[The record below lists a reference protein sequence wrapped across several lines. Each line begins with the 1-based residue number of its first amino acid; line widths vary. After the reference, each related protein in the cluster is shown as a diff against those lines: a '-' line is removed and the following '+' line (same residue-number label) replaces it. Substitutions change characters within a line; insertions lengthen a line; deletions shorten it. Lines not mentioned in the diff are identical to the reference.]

1 MKPAYCISPR
11 TDRVLVHSNL
21 DKPMHGWLMNHFL
34 QYSIHEGLFQ
44 AEPAR
49 QTLAG
54 YENPGYRGSNNMCN
68 IYIYVYI
75 YTVYDDDDDD
85 DDDDYYYCN
94 FIIIILIHI
103 YICILCAYMGIA
115 WNCICSYQI
124 VKYQEC
130 PDDTPFQLRLQEM
143 EDGFTRL
150 VDDNWLTLVVLCYP
164 LVI

>member
-1 MKPAYCISPR
+1 VTGSIKPAYCISPR

-21 DKPMHGWLMNHFL
+21 DKPMLGWLMNHFL

-44 AEPAR
+44 AEPAS

-54 YENPGYRGSNNMCN
+54 YEYPGYRGSKN
-68 IYIYVYI
+68 IYIY
-75 YTVYDDDDDD
+75 
-85 DDDDYYYCN
+85 DYYYCN
-94 FIIIILIHI
+94 FIIIILIYI
-103 YICILCAYMGIA
+103 YVYIIIYILCAYMGIA
-115 WNCICSYQI
+115 WNCICSYQT

-150 VDDNWLTLVVLCYP
+150 VDDDWLTLVVLCYP